1 LGFASNVASQTSLTT
16 NEEDEIMGK
25 SNDKTVNPII
35 AILIC
40 FWAFC
45 SGFAKAMK
53 KSGHY

>member
-1 LGFASNVASQTSLTT
+1 V
-16 NEEDEIMGK
+16 EDEIMGK
-25 SNDKTVNPII
+25 SNANTMNPIL

-40 FWAFC
+40 LWAFC